1 MNIKDKAIGLLERRI
16 TKTALVLAT
25 RSWAANSF
33 YEVDLHVP
41 DADFDKQGVQHMKCR
56 VNQLTYRDYTIAM
69 WDTETR
75 TCTLF
80 VDATHAGP
88 GAAWVKYLK
97 KNDTLSYLNVESHGY
112 NNPANN
118 KLLLLGDQSAVGHFL
133 ALQQLAAPGA
143 YIEGAIVIPRV
154 AHRTEFNAYYP
165 DLNLHTLSAEDGS
178 TQALARWMEYRGI
191 DNDMVF
197 LAGNVHMVT
206 ALRQQLRVMGY
217 GSKQIDAQGFW
228 R

>member
-1 MNIKDKAIGLLERRI
+1 MNIKDKTIGLLERRI

-41 DADFDKQGVQHMKCR
+41 DADFDRPGVKYMKCR

-69 WDTETR
+69 WDVETK

-80 VDATHAGP
+80 VDAAHSGP
-88 GAAWVKYLK
+88 GSEWVKNLK
-97 KNDTLSYLNVESHGY
+97 KNDVMSYLNVESHRY
-112 NNPANN
+112 NNPDNK
-118 KLLLLGDQSAVGHFL
+118 KLLMLGDQSSVGHFL
-133 ALQQLAAPGA
+133 ALQQLAEPGA
-143 YIEGAIVIPRV
+143 HIEGAIVITRA

-178 TQALARWMEYRGI
+178 TQALARWLEYHGI

-217 GSKQIDAQGFW
+217 SSKQIDAQGFW